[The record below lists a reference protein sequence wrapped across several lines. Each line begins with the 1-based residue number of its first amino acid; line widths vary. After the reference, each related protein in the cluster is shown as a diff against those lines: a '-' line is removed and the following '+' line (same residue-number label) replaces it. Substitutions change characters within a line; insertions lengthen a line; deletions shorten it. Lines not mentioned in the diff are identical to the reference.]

1 MHLND
6 SQVSRIARRHLD
18 DLRQRIDNIRS
29 AARTND
35 NDVLPLTVDALRE
48 WGWCRLRDAHHATSH
63 TRAVKITPAAV
74 TTATAASPIASTA
87 FKPGEPEEASLRSR
101 AIRNSGKVTLMAIS
115 MPPTM

>member
-35 NDVLPLTVDALRE
+35 NDVLPPTVDALRE
-48 WGWCRLRDAHHATSH
+48 WGW
-63 TRAVKITPAAV
+63 V
-74 TTATAASPIASTA
+74 
-87 FKPGEPEEASLRSR
+87 G
-101 AIRNSGKVTLMAIS
+101 
-115 MPPTM
+115 

>member
-6 SQVSRIARRHLD
+6 SQVSRIARRRRRSATAHRQHPLGRED
-18 DLRQRIDNIRS
+18 HRQRRI
-29 AARTND
+29 AADGGRTAG
-35 NDVLPLTVDALRE
+35 VGL
-48 WGWCRLRDAHHATSH
+48 GRLRDAHHATSH